1 MTTKVAAMFYDINCT
16 NYKISIVFQNSLA
29 GLNKTLYSTREKL
42 IHPLVCHSDT
52 RVGESFSFSTRTVIY
67 YLYTASRN

>member
-16 NYKISIVFQNSLA
+16 NYKISIVFQNSVA

-42 IHPLVCHSDT
+42 IHPRVCRIYTRGEAECGMTHTHNLLVSPL
-52 RVGESFSFSTRTVIY
+52 VF
-67 YLYTASRN
+67 